1 MRSFSIGKIEE
12 LECLGIW
19 QKRFK
24 SIGTKNNKMIQEAEQ
39 EILLTTGIYDL
50 IKDHI
55 RRKKATVE
63 EEEVLLA
70 QLKKAKQVTRK
81 NLPLDV
87 VTVDTKITIKD
98 IVSNEEEVYTFV
110 APDRAKRRNNTESI
124 LSTMGLALVGCKVGD
139 VINWNF
145 NDEEKKMEIMS
156 VERLAK

>member
-1 MRSFSIGKIEE
+1 
-12 LECLGIW
+12 
-19 QKRFK
+19 
-24 SIGTKNNKMIQEAEQ
+24 MIQEAEQ

-145 NDEEKKMEIMS
+145 NDEEKKMEIMN

>member
-1 MRSFSIGKIEE
+1 
-12 LECLGIW
+12 
-19 QKRFK
+19 
-24 SIGTKNNKMIQEAEQ
+24 MIQETEK

-63 EEEVLLA
+63 EEEALKM

-81 NLPLDV
+81 NLPMDI
-87 VTVDTKITIKD
+87 VTVDAKVVVKNTLT
-98 IVSNEEEVYTFV
+98 NEEEVYTFV

-145 NDEEKKMEIMS
+145 NNEQKELAIMS
-156 VERLAK
+156 VERLT

>member
-145 NDEEKKMEIMS
+145 NDEEKKMEIMC

>member
-1 MRSFSIGKIEE
+1 
-12 LECLGIW
+12 
-19 QKRFK
+19 
-24 SIGTKNNKMIQEAEQ
+24 MIQEAEQ

-145 NDEEKKMEIMS
+145 NDEEKKMEIIN